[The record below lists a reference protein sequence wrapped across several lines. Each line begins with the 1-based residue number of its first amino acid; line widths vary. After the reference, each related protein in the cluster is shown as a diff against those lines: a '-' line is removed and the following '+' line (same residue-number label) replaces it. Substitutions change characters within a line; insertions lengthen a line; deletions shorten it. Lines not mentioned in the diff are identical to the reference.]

1 MTLYEECL
9 EALRNNYTILSN
21 DDGNKILSEL
31 EDKFPFTNWNR
42 IDWNKIIKKEQVKS
56 ALDIKEELTSYNST
70 VYIIWDEATL
80 PIIKS
85 DLFSVIDA
93 IDDVTAVSFDTW
105 IFSYIKQFVVEFYHG
120 GEIKIGFSE

>member
-1 MTLYEECL
+1 MILYEECL
-9 EALRNNYTILSN
+9 EVLKNNYTILSN
-21 DDGNKILSEL
+21 EDGGKILSEL
-31 EDKFPFTNWNR
+31 KKKFPFTSWSR
-42 IDWNKIIKKEQVKS
+42 IDWNKVIKKEQVNS
-56 ALDIKEELTSYNST
+56 TLDIKEKLRGNNNT

-105 IFSYIKQFVVEFYHG
+105 IFSFNEQFVVEFYHD